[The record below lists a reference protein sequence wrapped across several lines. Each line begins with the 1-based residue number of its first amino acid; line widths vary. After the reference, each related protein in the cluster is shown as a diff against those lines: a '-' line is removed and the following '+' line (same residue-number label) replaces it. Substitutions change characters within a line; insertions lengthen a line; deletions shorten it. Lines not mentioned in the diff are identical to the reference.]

1 MEKGIFSKVFV
12 KYPLEEAFIKIREFG
27 FSTVQFNFANV
38 GLPSLPQKVSNEILE
53 QIQETCEK
61 TGISISVI
69 SGTYNTLELN
79 NETRKKNIEGFK
91 NVVESAKKLNV
102 PYVSISTGSF
112 NQEDFWSPHPENH
125 TKKAWNYLFESL
137 DEMLDIASRNGVTIV
152 IEPEQSNVIS
162 TIEDVKKLMNH
173 YQSPY
178 LKVLFD
184 AANIITTD
192 DIGQLENKINRSLKE
207 LSEYIAVAHCKD
219 CLVSKGKI
227 TFAPIGKGSLP
238 LNQYLKE
245 LKKYYDGPVIM
256 HGLDEEDIAFALK
269 STHF

>member
-12 KYPLEEAFIKIREFG
+12 KYPLEEAFKKIREFG
-27 FSTVQFNFANV
+27 FNTVQFNFANV
-38 GLPSLPQKVSNEILE
+38 GLPSLPSHVSKEILE
-53 QIQETCEK
+53 QIRKACEK

-69 SGTYNTLELN
+69 SGTFNTLELD
-79 NETRKKNIEGFK
+79 NETRKRNIKGFK

-112 NQEDFWSPHPENH
+112 NQEDFWSPHPDNH
-125 TKKAWNYLFESL
+125 TKKAWRYLLESL
-137 DEMLDIASRNGVTIV
+137 DEMLDIASRNEVIIV

-162 TIEDVKKLMNH
+162 TVEDTRRLMNH
-173 YQSPY
+173 YRSPY

-184 AANIITTD
+184 AANIITVD
-192 DIGQLENKINRSLKE
+192 DFGQLENKINSSLKE

-219 CLVSKGKI
+219 CLVSMREVK
-227 TFAPIGKGSLP
+227 FAPVGKGSLP

-256 HGLDEEDIAFALK
+256 HGLAEEDVAFALK
-269 STHF
+269 NIHF